1 MNKTFNQGVP
11 KMKVNELITELKKHN
26 QNNEVFINVINDN
39 TQDDIHSIECQT
51 PLHTTVYRVSVMK
64 FEVFQEK

>member
-39 TQDDIHSIECQT
+39 TQDDIHSIECLSINCDADYNDTLRLIQ
-51 PLHTTVYRVSVMK
+51 K
-64 FEVFQEK
+64 K